1 MERSSLLYRGILI
14 LASMI
19 IALVMVYPPKEKIN
33 LGLDLQGGMHL
44 VLRVETADAIRAET
58 DNAIDTVRRELE
70 SRAIPFQLERTSDS
84 AFALVGVPNDKDDE
98 VREKIQKGYLPG
110 WSLSRS
116 NDRLSFTLDAA
127 EENELRRSAVAQ
139 AQQTIRNRIDEFG
152 VAEAVVTDQGIGSER
167 IVIQLPG
174 VDDPERV
181 KGLIKS
187 TAFLELRLVAAG
199 TGPAST
205 RQQLLDSLPPGA
217 QVDIFEEDLRQ
228 KGSKT
233 VIGSQWWALEK
244 ERVITGRDLKT
255 SRPTTG
261 EFGEPAVSF
270 VLTRDGGI
278 RFGKVTGESIG
289 RGLSIVLD
297 GKVMSVATI
306 QDRITDSGIIRGSF
320 TSQEVQDLVTTLK
333 SGALPA
339 GLTVLEERTVGPS
352 LGKDSIEAGWKS
364 GLLGAALV
372 VLAML
377 LVYNL
382 AGFNAVAAL
391 ALNILLIFAG
401 LVMFHA
407 TLTLPGIA
415 GIVLTIGMAVDAN
428 VLIFERIRE
437 EIRDGRTVKSSIIA
451 GFEKA
456 LSAIMDGNLTT
467 LIAAAFLFAF
477 GTGPLRGFAV
487 TLTIGIVASLFTAVF
502 VSRWIFDAI
511 YGRRAKVDSISI

>member
-1 MERSSLLYRGILI
+1 MERSLLYRGILI
-14 LASMI
+14 LASLI
-19 IALVMVYPPKEKIN
+19 IAVVLVYPPKDKIN

-44 VLRVETADAIRAET
+44 VLKVETDDAIRAET
-58 DNAIDTVRRELE
+58 DNAVDTVRRELD
-70 SRAIPFQLERTSDS
+70 SRAIPYQFERTSDKS
-84 AFALVGVPNDKDDE
+84 FALAGVPNDKDDE
-98 VREKIQKGYLPG
+98 VRDKILDSFMQG
-110 WSLSRS
+110 WSMSRS
-116 NDRLSFTLDAA
+116 NDRLLWTLDAA
-127 EENELRRSAVAQ
+127 AESELRRSAVAQ
-139 AQQTIRNRIDEFG
+139 AQQTIRNRIDAFG
-152 VAEAVVTDQGIGSER
+152 VSEPVVTDQGLGSER

-181 KGLIKS
+181 KTLLKS
-187 TAFLELRLVAAG
+187 TAFLELRLVAQG
-199 TGPAST
+199 TGPAAT
-205 RQQLLDSLPPGA
+205 RQELIDSLPAGA

-228 KGSKT
+228 KGTKT
-233 VIGSQWWALEK
+233 VIGSQFWALEQ

-255 SRPTTG
+255 ARPTTG

-270 VLTRDGGI
+270 VLTRDGGN

-289 RGLSIVLD
+289 RGLAILLD
-297 GKVMSVATI
+297 GKVRSVATI

-320 TSQEVQDLVTTLK
+320 TQQEVQDLVTTLK

-339 GLTVLEERTVGPS
+339 TLTMLEERTVGPS
-352 LGKDSIEAGWKS
+352 LGRDSIDAGWKS
-364 GLLGAALV
+364 GLLGAAV
-372 VLAML
+372 VVIAMV
-377 LVYNL
+377 LVYSL
-382 AGFNAVAAL
+382 AGLNAVVAL
-391 ALNILLIFAG
+391 GLNILLIFAG
-401 LVMFHA
+401 LVMFGA

-437 EIRDGRTVKSSIIA
+437 EIRDGRTVKSSITA

-456 LSAIMDGNLTT
+456 LSAIMDGNMTT

-502 VSRWIFDAI
+502 VSRWIFDVI
-511 YGRRAKVDSISI
+511 YGRRQKVEKISI